1 MDIPR
6 SNSKLRY
13 DYNRQRLRRQ
23 CREILAK
30 HISYDLEQ
38 KTDLNIQPARV
49 RLTNTERY
57 GYYWLHKPE
66 AAHIFSKCLSRQ
78 TIAAYEEI
86 CSGVGVNF
94 EAVAASR
101 ACFQNSLENP
111 VIVQS
116 APQLSVP
123 EGSSEVESIDTRE
136 AYDMST
142 ELMHRLLLSAQQC
155 LVAERVERESK
166 ECEIRA
172 LEAKYER
179 LSAEHTQTTDIM
191 YKCLT
196 TLDVITAS
204 VRELREEINRS
215 MERMV
220 LEKSQ

>member
-1 MDIPR
+1 MDITR

-13 DYNRQRLRRQ
+13 DYNRQQLRRQ

-30 HISYDLEQ
+30 HIKQ
-38 KTDLNIQPARV
+38 KTDLNIQPAQV

-66 AAHIFSKCLSRQ
+66 VAHIFSKCLSRQ
-78 TIAAYEEI
+78 TLAAYEEI

-101 ACFQNSLENP
+101 ACFQNSLENL
-111 VIVQS
+111 VIIQS
-116 APQLSVP
+116 APQLSVS
-123 EGSSEVESIDTRE
+123 EGSSEVESIGTRE
-136 AYDMST
+136 TYDMST
-142 ELMHRLLLSAQQC
+142 ELMHQLLLSAQQC

-179 LSAEHTQTTDIM
+179 LSAERTQTTNIM

-204 VRELREEINRS
+204 VLELREEINRS
-215 MERMV
+215 MERTV
-220 LEKSQ
+220 LEKS